1 MTEGRGKQLKEPDA
15 LTKGDA
21 KKDLT
26 RCDLLKKGRL
36 CSNLTVDDDLFFKI
50 ESNHE
55 NQFPHNKS
63 KKGMLKKVVCYSI
76 NIVGRSLSL
85 TDLITDGIFF
95 YHAIHSA
102 LPLTIG
108 LFTSM
113 IALYILSYATTL
125 KELQSVYRVL
135 FLLLLFPNGV
145 FYVIFLDVLDIFL
158 NLSRWTLLFIFG
170 WNGIQIKQWQV
181 GMDRIKS
188 VAQFPHMTVQVLF
201 YLNMIPGKE
210 LTGITDTMLLI
221 SITSASLNCMQQIL
235 RFILESKAVQQN
247 VIQYIEDE
255 EEESDGDD
263 TFEDLLLL
271 LSVCQKQRIAILD
284 IIESKVSKKMERNA
298 QGRPLIMVFAD
309 LKLRP
314 ARVQSRMMYRL
325 LQYDLDVNLTDV
337 ATGES
342 LIFSLLR
349 SFDYSTIRYLLTRYC
364 EGKKIKI
371 NLNYYN
377 KNGVSPLYV
386 ALQSYNYERRI
397 ARGRHTKKRRRF
409 MFDYLMSYGAP
420 LNASIREKSQ
430 ISPLWFAI
438 KEIDD
443 KQLTK
448 TLLQR
453 GCKLNIDEMNKLS
466 QLYCD
471 YAIKDNKQ
479 IYDTVMKNVKQ
490 NNDDAHSYLAQL
502 AKRNKDEDVKQDDQD
517 DDKEEEK
524 SDIDKPQMMD
534 SYAQM
539 KAIGTMRYE
548 FIKYRVNERNK
559 DNEMDDADLKFA
571 FVSNLTNLYNVIQ
584 KSNIPQ
590 AYICDENRNNPLHLY
605 IKSAI
610 NDTTA
615 HDMKPIITILKME
628 CPEWLYLRNAN
639 GKTPIDLCV
648 EARAISLF
656 ESLLFDTE
664 KDKYLLDYK
673 RDQSTTNEDE
683 EDAEEE
689 TEEKEDIEEAM
700 NETKLILNEELYH
713 KLISHY
719 NHIENYNM
727 LLNWVIDVSDELLTP
742 YLKSVSPHLLDIE
755 DSDADIT
762 ILDCDVSSKLLKH
775 YMESTDHYK
784 INSLNTIHML
794 LQCIMQSDS
803 TTDRSPLVSLCDTQH
818 KLYVIDVL
826 VYHFDLQLGQQDQ
839 FMLQSYSKQCKAARA
854 NEKDAILR
862 ILNKQFKKKK
872 KETDEET
879 DEQTDLKEDEKD
891 DIKDDH
897 QDEADVNDEEAK
909 KQDTAEKEDADHDD
923 DAETKEDAM
932 DGEED
937 ERPDESDPDEDKETE
952 LQVVSVIDELL
963 DPDAADKE
971 TIEEEET
978 ASSWVE
984 LIYSTFVE
992 SLSMAD
998 FITDFLVLKQLFE
1011 GGHQWWSSWMVLM
1024 MLSSYLVSFS
1034 VVGTLFVN
1042 AVSAFVQD
1050 RQLNKQSGCTCRYVL
1065 FVLMAILLMTPLNV
1079 LYFFIVDCVF
1089 MVYVLVSAMIYF
1101 VTCSH
1106 VDITDW
1112 IDDYVFQK
1120 LLGMNRMQIIGYRRL
1135 RTLSQL
1141 LFETIPQLLLQIH
1154 MLRVSNLD
1162 GLDAESLIVSI
1173 LFALL
1178 HMLFEG
1184 IIIYSDSK
1192 ACDSSVLEY
1201 GLQCLHARMN
1211 WIPYTGVFETR
1222 LKEQIKAI
1230 ESHQTVD
1237 DDYTE
1242 DKTKYYYQFNYE
1254 KLITNVC
1261 GLKYKLEFKFSNES
1275 MAILSENLIS
1285 LPIPNVTKD
1294 SSNVDNPMLRL
1305 ILSFKN
1311 REDVMVHI
1319 EFGNDC
1325 CRNINLSSFCDAYRN
1340 GYKKVIFNTNAI
1352 DWQRMMKRKTDAH
1365 ANTNSNAQLLVLL
1378 NELAMYVELDAVNEL
1393 LRSQPSLDAAQ
1404 RTKDIKSTILK
1415 LINEYNSDCLFI
1427 LKQYSEKGVHFGYNC
1442 SEAEIVYDAIYN
1454 VLLNNAL
1461 NDPSYC
1467 YVVLFYLWYTQH
1479 SLYNHKCLN
1488 GCCNLMDSLAAH
1500 NNNEVN
1506 ELIHNLLHDD
1516 YVP

>member
-1 MTEGRGKQLKEPDA
+1 MARVGWVPFRNTIDTFRIANQTQADPYPLSIDFNIKYAIPCITKCCGITASMEYDFSSRTIRHLVAVLSMVEG
-15 LTKGDA
+15 
-21 KKDLT
+21 
-26 RCDLLKKGRL
+26 
-36 CSNLTVDDDLFFKI
+36 
-50 ESNHE
+50 
-55 NQFPHNKS
+55 KS
-63 KKGMLKKVVCYSI
+63 KYHDAW
-76 NIVGRSLSL
+76 
-85 TDLITDGIFF
+85 TDER
-95 YHAIHSA
+95 
-102 LPLTIG
+102 
-108 LFTSM
+108 
-113 IALYILSYATTL
+113 ILSIKFGKTL
-125 KELQSVYRVL
+125 RLLTLQ
-135 FLLLLFPNGV
+135 
-145 FYVIFLDVLDIFL
+145 
-158 NLSRWTLLFIFG
+158 
-170 WNGIQIKQWQV
+170 
-181 GMDRIKS
+181 
-188 VAQFPHMTVQVLF
+188 
-201 YLNMIPGKE
+201 
-210 LTGITDTMLLI
+210 
-221 SITSASLNCMQQIL
+221 
-235 RFILESKAVQQN
+235 
-247 VIQYIEDE
+247 
-255 EEESDGDD
+255 
-263 TFEDLLLL
+263 DLLLL
-271 LSVCQKQRIAILD
+271 LSVCQKQNIKILD
-284 IIESKVSKKMERNA
+284 IIEPKVFDFGTAIQMSKKMDKDCRLFQHARNA
-298 QGRPLIMVFAD
+298 QGRPLLMVFAD
-309 LKLRP
+309 LALDP
-314 ARVQSRMMYRL
+314 PEIQSKMMYRL

-337 ATGES
+337 ASGES

-349 SFDYSTIRYLLTRYC
+349 HFDYSTIRYLLTRYC

-377 KNGVSPLYV
+377 KNGLSPLYV
-386 ALQSYNYERRI
+386 ALQSYRNEK
-397 ARGRHTKKRRRF
+397 HMKCKRF
-409 MFDYLMSYGAP
+409 MFDYLMSYDAP
-420 LNASIREKSQ
+420 LLNASIKENTAM
-430 ISPLWFAI
+430 SPLWFAI
-438 KEIDD
+438 KVIDD
-443 KQLTK
+443 KTLIK

-490 NNDDAHSYLAQL
+490 NNEDAHSYLAPL
-502 AKRNKDEDVKQDDQD
+502 
-517 DDKEEEK
+517 EEEK
-524 SDIDKPQMMD
+524 SEKGTRKRVVENLKKKKKEEMDAYWAQWADLGVEEWELSNKDDAVNTTKNKNDTESNKADRRRMMA
-534 SYAQM
+534 SYVQM
-539 KAIGTMRYE
+539 KVIDAMRYE
-548 FIKYRVNERNK
+548 FIKYRVNEIHK
-559 DNEMDDADLKFA
+559 DDEMDDADLKFA

-727 LLNWVIDVSDELLTP
+727 LLNWIIDVSDELLTP
-742 YLKSVSPHLLDIE
+742 YLKTVSPHLLDIQ
-755 DSDADIT
+755 DSDAGIT
-762 ILDCDVSSKLLKH
+762 ILDCDVSAKLLKH
-775 YMESTDHYK
+775 YMESTDHFK

-862 ILNKQFKKKK
+862 ILNKQFKTKKK
-872 KETDEET
+872 KKKTDEET

-909 KQDTAEKEDADHDD
+909 PDTAENEDADHDD
-923 DAETKEDAM
+923 DDADTKEDEM
-932 DGEED
+932 DGEEE
-937 ERPDESDPDEDKETE
+937 ERPDESVPDEDKETE

-963 DPDAADKE
+963 DPDKE

-1178 HMLFEG
+1178 HM
-1184 IIIYSDSK
+1184 
-1192 ACDSSVLEY
+1192 
-1201 GLQCLHARMN
+1201 
-1211 WIPYTGVFETR
+1211 
-1222 LKEQIKAI
+1222 
-1230 ESHQTVD
+1230 
-1237 DDYTE
+1237 
-1242 DKTKYYYQFNYE
+1242 
-1254 KLITNVC
+1254 
-1261 GLKYKLEFKFSNES
+1261 
-1275 MAILSENLIS
+1275 
-1285 LPIPNVTKD
+1285 
-1294 SSNVDNPMLRL
+1294 
-1305 ILSFKN
+1305 
-1311 REDVMVHI
+1311 
-1319 EFGNDC
+1319 
-1325 CRNINLSSFCDAYRN
+1325 
-1340 GYKKVIFNTNAI
+1340 
-1352 DWQRMMKRKTDAH
+1352 
-1365 ANTNSNAQLLVLL
+1365 
-1378 NELAMYVELDAVNEL
+1378 
-1393 LRSQPSLDAAQ
+1393 
-1404 RTKDIKSTILK
+1404 
-1415 LINEYNSDCLFI
+1415 
-1427 LKQYSEKGVHFGYNC
+1427 
-1442 SEAEIVYDAIYN
+1442 
-1454 VLLNNAL
+1454 
-1461 NDPSYC
+1461 
-1467 YVVLFYLWYTQH
+1467 
-1479 SLYNHKCLN
+1479 
-1488 GCCNLMDSLAAH
+1488 
-1500 NNNEVN
+1500 
-1506 ELIHNLLHDD
+1506 
-1516 YVP
+1516 